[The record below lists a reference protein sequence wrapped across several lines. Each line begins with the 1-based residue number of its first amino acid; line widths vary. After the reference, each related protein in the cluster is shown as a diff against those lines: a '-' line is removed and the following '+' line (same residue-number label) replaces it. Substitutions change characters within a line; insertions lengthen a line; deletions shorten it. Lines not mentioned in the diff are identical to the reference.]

1 MSAHALAE
9 VATAVAGGSPSSGG
23 SPRGGSG
30 SRSSLRPRRSKERE
44 GETVEGPPPDFR
56 CPAAQ
61 PPPSFRCPLSGELMQ
76 DAVRLGDR
84 SFSSASLRGRGM
96 STWRPHT
103 LLPKADHVLRSQ
115 VHDWLC
121 ERYASVV
128 LRLRMVSAVTEIAA
142 AGGVRALVAMLLAE
156 SPEESKAAA
165 CEAIWHLATGSG
177 ENRALLVQE
186 GALPPVVALVS
197 SQVAQSA
204 AVRVLRQ
211 VAVDVEHARRLVDAG
226 VIHPL
231 LQLFIDASPARDL
244 LCFLREEDVEG
255 SHDSWL
261 QQLAGPFSGSA
272 PPAASSWSS
281 SGSQESPPSS
291 PVSDPSA
298 KTSSQNP
305 HWAGTAGSNLK
316 AAPVS

>member
-1 MSAHALAE
+1 
-9 VATAVAGGSPSSGG
+9 
-23 SPRGGSG
+23 
-30 SRSSLRPRRSKERE
+30 
-44 GETVEGPPPDFR
+44 
-56 CPAAQ
+56 
-61 PPPSFRCPLSGELMQ
+61 
-76 DAVRLGDR
+76 
-84 SFSSASLRGRGM
+84 M

-128 LRLRMVSAVTEIAA
+128 LRLRMVSAVTSAAPEAAAAAAAAAAALEAHDGAGKVGIAVAGGIIPLVKLVSCGGDATRRAAAAALAALASHPANKREIAA

-231 LQLFIDASPARDL
+231 LQLFIDASPARVDASEILWSLCMEPTSREAVSAAGGASLWWLYPYALPGLAARAYTAPPAGPAPPPAAASDCGDDPWVPAADVAFTDQDL

-255 SHDSWL
+255 SHDS
-261 QQLAGPFSGSA
+261 
-272 PPAASSWSS
+272 
-281 SGSQESPPSS
+281 
-291 PVSDPSA
+291 
-298 KTSSQNP
+298 
-305 HWAGTAGSNLK
+305 
-316 AAPVS
+316 